1 MVQGRVGFL
10 LSGPSFQ
17 DPLPP
22 PKPVSTK
29 LYSPFLVAKGSSILG
44 PRGPPLGETLASRW
58 RREGGGKTAYPWL
71 ARINPYKLT
80 KKRGYQLARSRG
92 EPSSRGLPW
101 FTMLKQKATHL
112 AAHTSGHTHTHLHGP
127 RQACSTKHVCT
138 RSFSTFRA
146 KLFGTLCSYE
156 SIREI
161 YLIREIILIFSTW
174 KIFFLRYQSVEA

>member
-1 MVQGRVGFL
+1 MQGRVGFL

-112 AAHTSGHTHTHLHGP
+112 AAHTSGHTHTRPATGVFHE
-127 RQACSTKHVCT
+127 T
-138 RSFSTFRA
+138 RVHAFVFNVSCQTFRH
-146 KLFGTLCSYE
+146 TL
-156 SIREI
+156 
-161 YLIREIILIFSTW
+161 L
-174 KIFFLRYQSVEA
+174 LRKYSRNISN